1 MYVCNSI
8 YEGVY
13 VCMRTRVRSCMCIGT
28 PRVHRICMCL
38 VFPLLSY
45 CVGVSTAGTPPSI
58 IGVLPQTGGGGGGG
72 AGGMVDKEQI
82 YQWIQDLSSSE
93 SYTREQALMELR

>member
-1 MYVCNSI
+1 MCVIPYTKVCMYVCAH
-8 YEGVY
+8 
-13 VCMRTRVRSCMCIGT
+13 VCVRACVLEHLGC
-28 PRVHRICMCL
+28 ICMSL
-38 VFPLLSY
+38 VFPLLCY

>member
-1 MYVCNSI
+1 MYVCI
-8 YEGVY
+8 
-13 VCMRTRVRSCMCIGT
+13 RTRVCVCVYWNASGASPCAS
-28 PRVHRICMCL
+28 
-38 VFPLLSY
+38 LSH
-45 CVGVSTAGTPPSI
+45 CCATVWVCPTAGTPPSI

>member
-1 MYVCNSI
+1 MYAHTCAFMRVYWNASGASVCASLSHCCAT
-8 YEGVY
+8 VW
-13 VCMRTRVRSCMCIGT
+13 VC
-28 PRVHRICMCL
+28 P
-38 VFPLLSY
+38 
-45 CVGVSTAGTPPSI
+45 TAGTPPSI